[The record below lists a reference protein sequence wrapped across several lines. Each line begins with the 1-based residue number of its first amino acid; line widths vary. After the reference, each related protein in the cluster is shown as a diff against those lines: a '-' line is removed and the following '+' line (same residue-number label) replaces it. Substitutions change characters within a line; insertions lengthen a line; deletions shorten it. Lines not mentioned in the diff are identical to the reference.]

1 MPGGSN
7 SNKGTQNSDNN
18 TVQGKVVFINNTPTA
33 PTNAQY
39 VVTSPDATLTA
50 ERVTTNNAEIIWN
63 VNTPA
68 QLSADIGAIAI
79 AKVTGLSAAL
89 TNLTTPEYVVTSA
102 NATLTAER
110 VTTSNAEVVW
120 NTATPGTLSA
130 DIGVIAQSKVTGLV
144 TDLANKYIDLY
155 GDGSDGNL
163 TVVGTTT
170 LTNTFLYDTIT
181 IQAAGILKPAG
192 YRIYARTLVIDVGG
206 KIDDSGNAGVAGV
219 AGAGLGVRGYFGAFS
234 GAGATGVATTTAGS
248 NAGSAQTLATPLRS
262 DGVQPTGGN
271 GGASAS
277 NAGGIGRVSTAATL
291 GRKSYP
297 HMLEARFAN
306 TQFSCGAG
314 GGSGGNVIPSTS
326 GAGGGG
332 GGMVWVAAKSIT
344 NNGSICANGGN
355 GGNATLNAG
364 TSSGGGGGGSGG
376 IVMII
381 YNTTTG
387 TGVIE
392 ANGGTGGALAGTGLV
407 GLPGSVGCVNLMR
420 N

>member
-1 MPGGSN
+1 MSRYTPKN
-7 SNKGTQNSDNN
+7 GTNN
-18 TVQGKVVFINNTPTA
+18 TQTQVVSGKLTIVNNTIQA
-33 PTNAQY
+33 PVNAEY
-39 VVTSPDATLTA
+39 VVTSADTTLTA

-63 VNTPA
+63 T
-68 QLSADIGAIAI
+68 Q
-79 AKVTGLSAAL
+79 TG
-89 TNLTTPEYVVTSA
+89 
-102 NATLTAER
+102 
-110 VTTSNAEVVW
+110 
-120 NTATPGTLSA
+120 GQLSA
-130 DIGVIAQSKVTGLV
+130 DIGVIAQAKVTGL
-144 TDLANKYIDLY
+144 TTSLADKYMDVY

-181 IQAAGILKPAG
+181 IQAGGILKPAG

-219 AGAGLGVRGYFGAFS
+219 AGAGLGVRGYLGAFS
-234 GAGATGVATTTAGS
+234 GAGATGVATTSAGS

-297 HMLEARFAN
+297 HILEGRFAN

-314 GGSGGNVIPSTS
+314 GGSGGNVTGSTS

-344 NNGSICANGGN
+344 NNGTICAHGGN

-376 IVMII
+376 IVQVI
-381 YNTTTG
+381 YNTLAG

-407 GLPGSVGCVNLMR
+407 GLPGSVGVINLMR